1 MSLQLSLS
9 LTSNATSSLVSVG
22 GPMPCNLP
30 DGQRTDPSG
39 PVAAHASL
47 SARQAKERG
56 LLTSGTYGQRSFGSS
71 ASVALRQSLVS
82 KLHQAVPLDGGIL
95 FRLTWKERVTPA
107 GQTIYALRAS
117 GRSTSGNA
125 STGWPTPLTADVNL
139 SRSSDPYAMSVREM
153 NRPNSGSNLAITAQ
167 ALALWSTPQAKDT
180 KGGYSHRWVENVH
193 GRSLNDQVMLVSWP
207 TPKASDGVFSTPR
220 TSGRPM
226 EKSTHLQTI
235 AKLVPWPTP
244 AARDWKSSASNKH
257 GDNARPLNEVARLT
271 HGNTPSGSPAET
283 AKPGQLNP
291 AFSRWLMGYPPIWCV
306 AAILAYRQMKRRKPE
321 L

>member
-9 LTSNATSSLVSVG
+9 LTSNATSSPVSVG

-71 ASVALRQSLVS
+71 ASADLQSSLVS
-82 KLHQAVPLDGGIL
+82 RLHQAMPLDGGML
-95 FRLTWKERVTPA
+95 YQLTWKQRTTPA
-107 GQTIYALRAS
+107 GESIYALRAS
-117 GRSTSGNA
+117 ARSTSGNA
-125 STGWPTPLTADVNL
+125 STGWPTPTVQDLKHHPQNAENNAANGRQAHLPHVVGL
-139 SRSSDPYAMSVREM
+139 
-153 NRPNSGSNLAITAQ
+153 LA
-167 ALALWSTPQAKDT
+167 
-180 KGGYSHRWVENVH
+180 
-193 GRSLNDQVMLVSWP
+193 
-207 TPKASDGVFSTPR
+207 
-220 TSGRPM
+220 
-226 EKSTHLQTI
+226 
-235 AKLVPWPTP
+235 PWPTP

-271 HGNTPSGSPAET
+271 HGDTPTGSPAET

-291 AFSRWLMGYPPIWCV
+291 AFSRWLMGFPPIWCV
-306 AAILAYRQMKRRKPE
+306 AAILACRQMKRRKPE
-321 L
+321 P

>member
-9 LTSNATSSLVSVG
+9 LTSNATSSPVSVG

-30 DGQRTDPSG
+30 DGQRTDPCG
-39 PVAAHASL
+39 QVAPPVNL
-47 SARQAKERG
+47 SARQAKEAG

-71 ASVALRQSLVS
+71 ASADLQSSLVS
-82 KLHQAVPLDGGIL
+82 RLHQAMPLDGGML
-95 FRLTWKERVTPA
+95 YQLTWKQRTTPA
-107 GQTIYALRAS
+107 GESIYALRAS
-117 GRSTSGNA
+117 ARSTSGNA
-125 STGWPTPLTADVNL
+125 STG
-139 SRSSDPYAMSVREM
+139 
-153 NRPNSGSNLAITAQ
+153 
-167 ALALWSTPQAKDT
+167 
-180 KGGYSHRWVENVH
+180 
-193 GRSLNDQVMLVSWP
+193 WP